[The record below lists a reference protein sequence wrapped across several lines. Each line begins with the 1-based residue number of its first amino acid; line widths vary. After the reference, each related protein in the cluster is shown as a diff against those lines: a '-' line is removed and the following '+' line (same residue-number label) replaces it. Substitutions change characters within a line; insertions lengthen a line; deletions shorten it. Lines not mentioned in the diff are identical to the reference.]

1 VVRGPGGVVYFARQ
15 LAPGEAWR
23 APAIGGLT
31 VDVSDPA
38 ATEVFVAGLSK
49 GPLAQAQTP
58 LARIAD

>member
-1 VVRGPGGVVYFARQ
+1 MIASASTATIVPARTATDVYKRQ
-15 LAPGEAWR
+15 
-23 APAIGGLT
+23 LT